1 MNYIEISLIPLELC
15 SGHNP
20 DAIRGQQARAQGI
33 GSDPRHRTPI
43 KGSRSNPY
51 TIPKPYPA
59 SESRQ
64 FKTNGQNCLKST
76 NNCHNCDS
84 IAANSVAT
92 PSIISRSRTLTSK
105 LGGLISDRLD
115 PTGIVSWSQ
124 IRTNCEHHVLLP
136 AIKWTVSQP
145 QQLEANS
152 PNCPKI
158 MVNPTIRQETSK
170 ESCNSS

>member
-1 MNYIEISLIPLELC
+1 MLWSQSGANRLGHKESAQIRDTEHRSRAREAIHTQSLNHILRPNLD
-15 SGHNP
+15 N
-20 DAIRGQQARAQGI
+20 
-33 GSDPRHRTPI
+33 
-43 KGSRSNPY
+43 SRP
-51 TIPKPYPA
+51 TAKIA
-59 SESRQ
+59 S
-64 FKTNGQNCLKST
+64 
-76 NNCHNCDS
+76 NCHNCDS

-105 LGGLISDRLD
+105 LGGLISDRFD
-115 PTGIVSWSQ
+115 PNGIVSWSQ
-124 IRTNCEHHVLLP
+124 IRTNYGHHVLLP

>member
-20 DAIRGQQARAQGI
+20 DAIRSQQARAQGI

-105 LGGLISDRLD
+105 LGGLISDRFD
-115 PTGIVSWSQ
+115 
-124 IRTNCEHHVLLP
+124 VLLP

-152 PNCPKI
+152 PNCPRI